1 MYSFDWPWV
10 FILLPLPV
18 LVYFFTRPIRQ
29 QNASAP
35 KGPFYAY
42 VQKQEIQQKRLKTD
56 RISFIL
62 FSAFIAW
69 ILLITAAAQPIWSG
83 DPISIPRSG
92 RDLMLAVDVSG
103 SMDTKDMLLGQQ
115 QVDRLSAVKTVISP
129 FIEQREGDRI
139 GLILFGE
146 RAYLQTPLSYDRKT
160 IQQMLYEAMIGLAGE
175 KATAIG
181 DAIGLA
187 VKRLKDLPADQSQ
200 SRVLILL
207 TDGSNNAGMDPLT
220 AAKLAKQ
227 IGIKIYTIGF
237 GADEMIVRSVFG
249 RQRVNPSRDLDEKT
263 LQEIAIATG
272 GRYFRARDTRELADI
287 YIILDQLEPVE
298 SDSYTYRPTRAL
310 FYYPLSVSFLISLL
324 ILFYLSFNR
333 LRSQYFTEAGN
344 QHAR

>member
-1 MYSFDWPWV
+1 MYSFDWPWI

-18 LVYFFTRPIRQ
+18 LVHYFTSPVKQ
-29 QNASAP
+29 QNNSALQV
-35 KGPFYAY
+35 PFYQYLQTQHSHNKDINPGAWSLNL
-42 VQKQEIQQKRLKTD
+42 VL
-56 RISFIL
+56 
-62 FSAFIAW
+62 AVIAW
-69 ILLITAAAQPIWSG
+69 IFLLTAAAQPKWSG
-83 DPISIPRSG
+83 DPVSIPRSG

-103 SMDTKDMLLGQQ
+103 SMDTQDMLLGQQ
-115 QVDRLSAVKTVISP
+115 QVDRLSAVKTVIGP

-146 RAYLQTPLSYDRKT
+146 RAYQQTPLTYDRTT

-249 RQRVNPSRDLDEKT
+249 RQKVNPSRDLDEKT
-263 LQEIAIATG
+263 LQEIATATG
-272 GRYFRARDTRELADI
+272 GRYFRARDAAELADI
-287 YIILDQLEPVE
+287 YSILDQLEPVE
-298 SDSYTYRPTRAL
+298 SDSFTYRPTRAL
-310 FYYPLSVSFLISLL
+310 FYYPLSIAFFISLF
-324 ILFYLSFNR
+324 ILFYRSINR
-333 LRSQYFTEAGN
+333 GQLQRFIKPGK
-344 QHAR
+344 

>member
-18 LVYFFTRPIRQ
+18 LVYFLTRPIRQ
-29 QNASAP
+29 QNTSAL
-35 KGPFYAY
+35 KVPFYQY
-42 VQKQEIQQKRLKTD
+42 LQNQQIQQKRVKTA

-62 FSAFIAW
+62 LLAIIAW
-69 ILLITAAAQPIWSG
+69 ILLLAAAAQPKWSG

-103 SMDTKDMLLGQQ
+103 SMDTRDMMLGQQ
-115 QVDRLSAVKTVISP
+115 QVDRLSAIKTVISP
-129 FIEQREGDRI
+129 FIDQREGDRI

-187 VKRLKDLPADQSQ
+187 VKRLKDLPAAQSQ

-227 IGIKIYTIGF
+227 IGIKVYTIGF
-237 GADEMIVRSVFG
+237 GADEMVVRSVFG

-263 LQEIAIATG
+263 LQEIAAATG
-272 GRYFRARDTRELADI
+272 GRYFRARDTQELADI

-298 SDSYTYRPTRAL
+298 SDSFTYRPSRAL
-310 FYYPLSVSFLISLL
+310 FYYPLSVAFLLTLL
-324 ILFYLSFNR
+324 ILFYMSINR
-333 LRSQYFTEAGN
+333 YRSQHFTEAGK
-344 QHAR
+344 

>member
-1 MYSFDWPWV
+1 MYSFDWPWI

-18 LVYFFTRPIRQ
+18 LVYFFTRPIKQ
-29 QNASAP
+29 QNAAAL
-35 KGPFYAY
+35 KVPFYQY
-42 VQKQEIQQKRLKTD
+42 LHNQDIQQQRVKTS
-56 RISFIL
+56 RISFKLL
-62 FSAFIAW
+62 FAFIAW
-69 ILLITAAAQPIWSG
+69 ILLLAAAAQPKWSG

-92 RDLMLAVDVSG
+92 RDLMLAVDISG
-103 SMDTKDMLLGQQ
+103 SMDTKDMMLGQQ
-115 QVDRLSAVKTVISP
+115 QVDRLSAIKTVISP

-207 TDGSNNAGMDPLT
+207 TDGSNNAGMDPIT

-237 GADEMIVRSVFG
+237 GADEMIVRSLFG

-263 LQEIAIATG
+263 LQEIAAATG
-272 GRYFRARDTRELADI
+272 GRYFRARDTRELTDI

-298 SDSYTYRPTRAL
+298 SDSFTYRPTKAL
-310 FYYPLSVSFLISLL
+310 FFYPLSASFLISL
-324 ILFYLSFNR
+324 IMLFYLSINR
-333 LRSQYFTEAGN
+333 FRSQHFTEAGN
-344 QHAR
+344 

>member
-29 QNASAP
+29 QNASAL
-35 KGPFYAY
+35 KVPFYEY

>member
-1 MYSFDWPWV
+1 MYSIDWPWV

-29 QNASAP
+29 QNTSAL
-35 KGPFYAY
+35 KVPFYQY
-42 VQKQEIQQKRLKTD
+42 LQNQQIQQKRVKTA

-62 FSAFIAW
+62 LLAIIAW
-69 ILLITAAAQPIWSG
+69 ILLLAAAAQPKWSG

-103 SMDTKDMLLGQQ
+103 SMETRDMTLGQQ
-115 QVDRLSAVKTVISP
+115 QVDRLSAIKTVISP
-129 FIEQREGDRI
+129 FIDQREGDRI

-227 IGIKIYTIGF
+227 IGIKVYTIGF
-237 GADEMIVRSVFG
+237 GADEMVVRSVFG

-263 LQEIAIATG
+263 LQEIAAATG
-272 GRYFRARDTRELADI
+272 GRYFRARDTQELADI

-298 SDSYTYRPTRAL
+298 SDSFTYRPSRAL
-310 FYYPLSVSFLISLL
+310 FYYPLSVSFLITLL
-324 ILFYLSFNR
+324 ILFYMSINR
-333 LRSQYFTEAGN
+333 YRSQHFTEA
-344 QHAR
+344 RK